1 MEFPAR
7 QKACAYGE
15 GQSPARTDIDRFLL
29 AGMGGER
36 IEAGTACGPPHSHPE
51 SLLRSDRPPPT
62 FEEVNAFVKDRSFDA
77 FAKVVDRLLASP
89 RYGERWGRHWLDVA
103 RYADEMYSSTEDA
116 PSPNAWRHRDWVV
129 KAFNEDMPYDTFLKA
144 QIAGDLIDSKN
155 KEKLIGGLGFFS
167 LSPSSRTIASMR

>member
-1 MEFPAR
+1 M
-7 QKACAYGE
+7 
-15 GQSPARTDIDRFLL
+15 
-29 AGMGGER
+29 
-36 IEAGTACGPPHSHPE
+36 
-51 SLLRSDRPPPT
+51 
-62 FEEVNAFVKDRSFDA
+62 NAFVKDRSFDA

-116 PSPNAWRHRDWVV
+116 PSPNAWRYRDWVV

-155 KEKLIGGLGFFS
+155 KEKLIGGLGFFHS
-167 LSPSSRTIASMR
+167 VRAAGRSRRCAEPRNACHYRRLRAMSRS